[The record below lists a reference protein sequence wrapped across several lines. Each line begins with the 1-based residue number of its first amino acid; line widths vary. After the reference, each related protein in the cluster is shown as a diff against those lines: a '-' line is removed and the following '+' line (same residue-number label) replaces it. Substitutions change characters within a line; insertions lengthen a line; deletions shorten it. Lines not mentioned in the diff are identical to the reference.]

1 MWVEKGHVT
10 ARLGPQRG
18 FALAYD
24 LTVLVSSFAS
34 DAAMLMFIV
43 CDWLREH
50 QPDLLASGAQ
60 GFAFE
65 ADILDE
71 KTVDVQITLPLTEVV
86 LAQGQADG
94 RWDLSTRDEPVP
106 MLPDDE
112 PWAQASPRS
121 GSTGT
126 RSRRWPGPDRHGRRR
141 SRPSRPLA
149 RRLSP
154 APRACRAPPVPAQ
167 AGQGPARRQRPPHP
181 RQCRTRRHPH
191 GPRKSQRDRR
201 GRLRRRKA
209 RMFPKAALA
218 RNLRAQTSPEAIT
231 IRFRP

>member
-24 LTVLVSSFAS
+24 LTVLVSGFAS

-86 LAQGQADG
+86 MAQGQADG
-94 RWDLSTRDEPVP
+94 AGICPPATNPCRCSPTTSL
-106 MLPDDE
+106 
-112 PWAQASPRS
+112 WAQASPRS
-121 GSTGT
+121 GSTGS
-126 RSRRWPGPDRHGRRR
+126 RSRRWPGPDRMADAGLDHLAPWLEGYLQRLEPPRAAR
-141 SRPSRPLA
+141 SRKLAKALRDANA
-149 RRLSP
+149 RRIRDNVEP
-154 APRACRAPPVPAQ
+154 DGTPMA
-167 AGQGPARRQRPPHP
+167 
-181 RQCRTRRHPH
+181 
-191 GPRKSQRDRR
+191 PRKSQRDRR

>member
-1 MWVEKGHVT
+1 MRKADLLRARLATMMPALARDPDRLAMWVEKGHVT

-24 LTVLVSSFAS
+24 LTVLVSGFAS

-94 RWDLSTRDEPVP
+94 RWDLSTRDEPMP

-112 PWAQASPRS
+112 PLGAGLTSIWVNGQQVA
-121 GSTGT
+121 
-126 RSRRWPGPDRHGRRR
+126 
-141 SRPSRPLA
+141 PLA
-149 RRLSP
+149 G
-154 APRACRAPPVPAQ
+154 A
-167 AGQGPARRQRPPHP
+167 
-181 RQCRTRRHPH
+181 
-191 GPRKSQRDRR
+191 
-201 GRLRRRKA
+201 
-209 RMFPKAALA
+209 
-218 RNLRAQTSPEAIT
+218 
-231 IRFRP
+231 